1 MRRSRTGLIASA
13 TVAALGLVGC
23 ASSHGASAAAGAASG
38 SGIML
43 TAYTHTVGQKTAKM
57 SLTETVATSGGSAAS
72 PSSAAFATAAASGA
86 ANLSAT
92 ITANGTV
99 DFTGQAAD
107 LTMQIEGQSLEIREI
122 GSTMYMHLGGSLA
135 QGLPAGKS
143 WISVDLN
150 AVSQAKLG
158 ASLSSLTQTSQ
169 ANPAQMLSYLQA
181 VSQSGVHKAGT
192 ATLRGVSTT
201 EYDATVDLTKL
212 AAMQKTPAAR
222 QAISFYKTNLRP
234 LIRQAQLFHISAR
247 PDGVHWDGMEY
258 WDPAQHRGIVF
269 AFRGSSKDESE
280 HHFVLAGLDPQQHY
294 HLHFEDGSS
303 PDTELTG
310 RSLMSTGLT
319 VILKL
324 PLSSELISV
333 TGALP

>member
-1 MRRSRTGLIASA
+1 VRASRTGLVASA
-13 TVAALGLVGC
+13 TVAALGLAGC
-23 ASSHGASAAAGAASG
+23 ASSHGAPAVGGAASG
-38 SGIML
+38 GGIML
-43 TAYTHTVGQKTAKM
+43 AAYTHTVGQKTAKM

-72 PSSAAFATAAASGA
+72 PSSAAFASAAASGA

-92 ITANGTV
+92 ITANGSV

-122 GSTMYMHLGGSLA
+122 GSTMYMHLAGSLA

-169 ANPAQMLSYLQA
+169 ANPAQMLTYLQA
-181 VSQSGVHKAGT
+181 VSESGVHKAGT

-212 AAMQKTPAAR
+212 AAMQKTPAAQR
-222 QAISFYKTNLRP
+222 AISKLAAQVGTGGYPMKVWVGQDGLVYQMQFSISEDPTAASSAPAGASPAAAAPTAIAVTATIQLYDYGTPVTVTAPPTQQTDDLTNQ
-234 LIRQAQLFHISAR
+234 IVTGSANT
-247 PDGVHWDGMEY
+247 
-258 WDPAQHRGIVF
+258 A
-269 AFRGSSKDESE
+269 
-280 HHFVLAGLDPQQHY
+280 
-294 HLHFEDGSS
+294 SS
-303 PDTELTG
+303 PT
-310 RSLMSTGLT
+310 
-319 VILKL
+319 
-324 PLSSELISV
+324 
-333 TGALP
+333 A